1 MADSMLFEDFY
12 GEACHRCLR
21 AVAAHIGSVSF
32 AEELV
37 AEAFTRALRNWDR
50 VSVHPSPSAWVVTTA
65 VNLQRDSWRR
75 KRLELRRTAAR
86 VGGELAGFDQAI
98 EPHILQAIAAQY
110 QGAESDADTTGI
122 PSTVPTTVS
131 AARAGRATNQPTQ
144 GLIGQIPQ
152 PKLHPHGRYSPRS
165 LERNNREFP
174 GVEPRN
180 L

>member
-1 MADSMLFEDFY
+1 MADPMLFEDFY

-65 VNLQRDSWRR
+65 LNLQRDTWRR

-86 VGGELAGFDQAI
+86 ADDVSGFDQAI
-98 EPHILQAIAAQY
+98 EPQILQAIAALPDRQRSVLVY
-110 QGAESDADTTGI
+110 RIVLDLSTAMTAQILNIDPGTVTTHL
-122 PSTVPTTVS
+122 
-131 AARAGRATNQPTQ
+131 R
-144 GLIGQIPQ
+144 
-152 PKLHPHGRYSPRS
+152 RS
-165 LERNNREFP
+165 LSALRIALP
-174 GVEPRN
+174 VEVSKGTSP
-180 L
+180 